1 MIKPLPATGC
11 WSLAPSLQYPVSSI
25 QYTFAKA
32 TVHEVSEYS
41 LYLLPL
47 TITIMPDPKRR
58 QKLFNSL
65 VEKGTLKQKVFQ
77 QTYESFQL
85 FKKVLLEL
93 TEHYEK
99 SGPDTGFDIPVEY
112 SEKGQF
118 EVQLKFAGDVLVFM
132 MHTNVFEFPR
142 DHIIH
147 KTSYVKED
155 PSRSFCGVI
164 NIFNFLRDS
173 FKYRRVNDVG
183 YLLGRVFINRDNH
196 FYIDGKKELRLL
208 PNNFV
213 DASLDSEKVCD
224 IIEQAMKYTIDFDLL
239 TPPYDQVKEVKAIE
253 FLSTLDSMRLKTG
266 TRLGFKFQADQDE

>member
-1 MIKPLPATGC
+1 MKTP
-11 WSLAPSLQYPVSSI
+11 
-25 QYTFAKA
+25 
-32 TVHEVSEYS
+32 E
-41 LYLLPL
+41 
-47 TITIMPDPKRR
+47 RR
-58 QKLFNSL
+58 EKLFTRL
-65 VEKGTLKQKVFQ
+65 VDKGTLKQEVFQ
-77 QTYESFQL
+77 KTYNSFL
-85 FKKVLLEL
+85 IFKDVLREL
-93 TEHYEK
+93 SEDYTALNIDGEL
-99 SGPDTGFDIPVEY
+99 DIPVEF

-155 PSRSFCGVI
+155 PSRSYCGVI

-183 YLLGRVFINRDNH
+183 YLLGRVFINKEQH

-213 DASLDSEKVCD
+213 DATFDREKVCD
-224 IIEQAMKYTIDFDLL
+224 VIEQAMKYTIDFDLL
-239 TPPYDQVKEVKAIE
+239 TPRYDDVKEVRVME
-253 FLSTLDSMRLKTG
+253 FLTALDSMQLKTG
-266 TRLGFKFQADQDE
+266 KRLGFKFQDDQDV

>member
-1 MIKPLPATGC
+1 MAT
-11 WSLAPSLQYPVSSI
+11 
-25 QYTFAKA
+25 
-32 TVHEVSEYS
+32 SE
-41 LYLLPL
+41 
-47 TITIMPDPKRR
+47 RR
-58 QKLFNSL
+58 QKLFTSL
-65 VEKGTLKQKVFQ
+65 VEKGALKQEVFQ
-77 QTYESFQL
+77 QTYESFLL
-85 FKKVLLEL
+85 FKDVLKEL
-93 TEHYEK
+93 TEDYTNNLQNDEL
-99 SGPDTGFDIPVEY
+99 DIPVEF

-118 EVQLKFAGDVLVFM
+118 EVQIKFAGDVLVFM

-183 YLLGRVFINRDNH
+183 YLLGRVFINKEQH
-196 FYIDGKKELRLL
+196 FYVDGKRELRLL

-213 DASLDSEKVCD
+213 DVSLDREKVCD

-239 TPPYDQVKEVKAIE
+239 TPPYDAVKQVRAME
-253 FLSTLDSMRLKTG
+253 FLTTLDSMRLKTG
-266 TRLGFKFQADQDE
+266 KRLGFKFQADLDD

>member
-1 MIKPLPATGC
+1 MT
-11 WSLAPSLQYPVSSI
+11 
-25 QYTFAKA
+25 
-32 TVHEVSEYS
+32 
-41 LYLLPL
+41 
-47 TITIMPDPKRR
+47 DPKRR
-58 QKLFNSL
+58 QKLFASL

-77 QTYESFQL
+77 QTNESFQI
-85 FKKVLLEL
+85 FKEVLLKL
-93 TEHYEK
+93 TEDYNESSHNKE
-99 SGPDTGFDIPVEY
+99 FDIPVEY

-147 KTSYVKED
+147 KTSYVKDD
-155 PSRSFCGVI
+155 PSCSFCGVI

-183 YLLGRVFINRDNH
+183 YLLGRVFINKDGH
-196 FYIDGKKELRLL
+196 FYIDGKKELKLL

-213 DASLDSEKVCD
+213 DSKLDSEKVCD

-239 TPPYDQVKEVKAIE
+239 TPPYDQVKEVKAVE
-253 FLSTLDSMRLKTG
+253 FLTTLDSMRLKTG
-266 TRLGFKFQADQDE
+266 KRLGFKFQADQDE

>member
-1 MIKPLPATGC
+1 MTD
-11 WSLAPSLQYPVSSI
+11 S
-25 QYTFAKA
+25 
-32 TVHEVSEYS
+32 
-41 LYLLPL
+41 
-47 TITIMPDPKRR
+47 DRR

-65 VEKGTLKQKVFQ
+65 VEKGTLKQEVFQ

-93 TEHYEK
+93 SEHYEK
-99 SGPDTGFDIPVEY
+99 SGPDVGFDIPVEY

-266 TRLGFKFQADQDE
+266 KRLGFKFQADQED

>member
-1 MIKPLPATGC
+1 
-11 WSLAPSLQYPVSSI
+11 
-25 QYTFAKA
+25 
-32 TVHEVSEYS
+32 
-41 LYLLPL
+41 
-47 TITIMPDPKRR
+47 MPDPKRR

-93 TEHYEK
+93 SEHYEK
-99 SGPDTGFDIPVEY
+99 SGPDAEFDIPVEY
-112 SEKGQF
+112 SEKSQF

-266 TRLGFKFQADQDE
+266 KRLGFKFQADQDE

>member
-1 MIKPLPATGC
+1 MTD
-11 WSLAPSLQYPVSSI
+11 
-25 QYTFAKA
+25 
-32 TVHEVSEYS
+32 SE
-41 LYLLPL
+41 
-47 TITIMPDPKRR
+47 RR
-58 QKLFNSL
+58 QKLFTSL
-65 VEKGTLKQKVFQ
+65 VEKGTLKQKVFN
-77 QTYESFQL
+77 QTYESFLL
-85 FKKVLLEL
+85 FKETLLEL
-93 TEHYEK
+93 TEAYGLSNIDKEME
-99 SGPDTGFDIPVEY
+99 IPVEF

-142 DHIIH
+142 DHIVQ

-173 FKYRRVNDVG
+173 FKYRRINDVG
-183 YLLGRVFINRDNH
+183 YLLGRVFINKENH

-213 DASLDSEKVCD
+213 ESSLDRDKVCD

-239 TPPYDQVKEVKAIE
+239 IPPYDQVKEVRAME
-253 FLSTLDSMRLKTG
+253 FLTTLDSMRLKTG
-266 TRLGFKFQADQDE
+266 KRLGFKFVADLDENNE

>member
-1 MIKPLPATGC
+1 MTD
-11 WSLAPSLQYPVSSI
+11 S
-25 QYTFAKA
+25 
-32 TVHEVSEYS
+32 
-41 LYLLPL
+41 
-47 TITIMPDPKRR
+47 DRR

-65 VEKGTLKQKVFQ
+65 VEKGTLKQEVFQ

-93 TEHYEK
+93 SEHYEK
-99 SGPDTGFDIPVEY
+99 SGSDTKFDIPVEY
-112 SEKGQF
+112 SEKSQF

-213 DASLDSEKVCD
+213 DATLDSEKVCD

-266 TRLGFKFQADQDE
+266 KRLGFKFQADQED

>member
-1 MIKPLPATGC
+1 MTTP
-11 WSLAPSLQYPVSSI
+11 
-25 QYTFAKA
+25 
-32 TVHEVSEYS
+32 E
-41 LYLLPL
+41 
-47 TITIMPDPKRR
+47 RR
-58 QKLFNSL
+58 EKLFNSL
-65 VEKGTLKQKVFQ
+65 VEKGTLKQEVFQ
-77 QTYESFQL
+77 QTYDSML
-85 FKKVLLEL
+85 IFKDVLREL
-93 TEHYEK
+93 SEDYEK
-99 SGPDTGFDIPVEY
+99 ADIKAKIDIPVQF

-118 EVQLKFAGDVLVFM
+118 EAQIKFAGDVLVFM

-183 YLLGRVFINRDNH
+183 YLLGRVFINKEQH
-196 FYIDGKKELRLL
+196 FYVDGKKELRLL

-213 DASLDSEKVCD
+213 DVTLDREKVCD

-239 TPPYDQVKEVKAIE
+239 TPPYDAVKEVRAME
-253 FLSTLDSMRLKTG
+253 FLTALDSMQLKTG
-266 TRLGFKFQADQDE
+266 KRLGFKFQADKED

>member
-1 MIKPLPATGC
+1 MTNPN
-11 WSLAPSLQYPVSSI
+11 
-25 QYTFAKA
+25 
-32 TVHEVSEYS
+32 
-41 LYLLPL
+41 
-47 TITIMPDPKRR
+47 RR
-58 QKLFNSL
+58 QKLFTSL

-77 QTYESFQL
+77 NTYESFL
-85 FKKVLLEL
+85 MFKDTLRGLTEEYVKAGLNKKVEVPM
-93 TEHYEK
+93 E
-99 SGPDTGFDIPVEY
+99 F

-155 PSRSFCGVI
+155 TTRSFCGVI

-183 YLLGRVFINRDNH
+183 YLLGRVFINKDQH

-213 DASLDSEKVCD
+213 DTAIDQDKVCD
-224 IIEQAMKYTIDFDLL
+224 IIEQAMQYTIDFDLL
-239 TPPYDQVKEVKAIE
+239 TPPYDKVKEVSAME
-253 FLSTLDSMRLKTG
+253 FLTALDSMRLKTG
-266 TRLGFKFQADQDE
+266 KRLGFKFQADEDNGS

>member
-1 MIKPLPATGC
+1 
-11 WSLAPSLQYPVSSI
+11 
-25 QYTFAKA
+25 
-32 TVHEVSEYS
+32 
-41 LYLLPL
+41 
-47 TITIMPDPKRR
+47 MPIPERR
-58 QKLFNSL
+58 EKLFNNL
-65 VEKGTLKQKVFQ
+65 IEKGTLKQEVFK
-77 QTYESFQL
+77 QTQEAFLL
-85 FKKVLLEL
+85 FKEVLLEL
-93 TEHYEK
+93 YEDYEDK
-99 SGPDTGFDIPVEY
+99 PQEAKMEIPVEY

-142 DHIIH
+142 EHIVH
-147 KTSYVKED
+147 KTSYVKDD

-183 YLLGRVFINRDNH
+183 YLLGRIFINKDGH

-213 DASLDSEKVCD
+213 DTTLDKDKICE

-239 TPPYDQVKEVKAIE
+239 TPPYDDVKEVRAME
-253 FLSTLDSMRLKTG
+253 FLTTLDSMRLKTG
-266 TRLGFKFQADQDE
+266 KRLGFKFQEDLEE